1 MVSTQCHKCCIA
13 VPFTASTAGDKTE
26 VSRLGYGTHFPH
38 ACGVTASKA
47 QLLWCVPS
55 CWPNVMSGAKNDTA
69 QNYLLRGG
77 EMPRSQNKLKQMA
90 TNTHL
95 KQVFSIQAP
104 LQLQAG
110 KLAASVLRVGR
121 FLIKHITNR
130 AKKEQSNQ
138 HAEGR
143 KLMPKSNTAT
153 RSQDTRMH
161 ICALGIEE
169 RKERGTSA
177 RNTTHNSSRASRHAH

>member
-1 MVSTQCHKCCIA
+1 
-13 VPFTASTAGDKTE
+13 
-26 VSRLGYGTHFPH
+26 
-38 ACGVTASKA
+38 
-47 QLLWCVPS
+47 
-55 CWPNVMSGAKNDTA
+55 MSGAKNDTA

-143 KLMPKSNTAT
+143 K
-153 RSQDTRMH
+153 
-161 ICALGIEE
+161 
-169 RKERGTSA
+169 
-177 RNTTHNSSRASRHAH
+177 